1 VSTRQ
6 RQRYDVIVVGAG
18 AFGAWTAY
26 HLRKHGKKVAL
37 LDAYGPGHSR
47 SSSGG
52 ETRIMRMGYG
62 PDELYTRFALR
73 SMKLWR
79 EFIHRS
85 GQQLFLRTGML
96 WLARK
101 QDRYPQENLATLT
114 RLRVPCEKLSRAQLR
129 KRFPQFSLRGIDWG
143 LLEPEAGVILARR
156 ALQAVVAQ
164 AVGDGVEYFGEAVE
178 APRLGSRLDAITTNT
193 GRRVAASE
201 FVFACGAWLPRI
213 FADTVGKR
221 MFPSRQEVFFFS
233 AATGS
238 SSYGPT
244 AMPAW
249 YSYADNLYGTP
260 DIENRG
266 IKIGFDRHGPRFD
279 PETTDRIVS
288 QRGLRAMRE
297 HLLKYFP
304 ELRDSPLSEARVCA
318 YENTS
323 NGDFLI
329 DRHPD
334 IENVWIAGG
343 GSGHGFKHAPAV
355 GEYVAGLIC
364 GEARPEPRF
373 AYAAKTQVQVRSVY

>member
-1 VSTRQ
+1 M
-6 RQRYDVIVVGAG
+6 RQRYDVAVVGAG
-18 AFGAWTAY
+18 AFGAWAAY
-26 HLRKHGKKVAL
+26 QLRQHGKRVAL

-62 PDELYTRFALR
+62 PDEPYTRFALR

-79 EFIHRS
+79 EFMRRS

-101 QDRYPQENLATLT
+101 QDRYPQESLATLT
-114 RLRVPCEKLSRAQLR
+114 RLRVPCEKLSRAELR

-143 LLEPEAGVILARR
+143 LLEPGAGILLARR
-156 ALQAVVAQ
+156 AVQAVVAQ
-164 AVGDGVEYFGEAVE
+164 SVEDGIEYIGEGVE
-178 APRLGSRLDAITTNT
+178 APLASPRLDAIVTNT
-193 GRRVAASE
+193 GRRVTASE
-201 FVFACGAWLPRI
+201 FVFACGAWLPHV
-213 FADTVGKR
+213 FPDTVGKR
-221 MFPSRQEVFFFS
+221 IFPSRQEVFFFS
-233 AATGS
+233 VPMGS
-238 SSYGPT
+238 SSYAPPS
-244 AMPAW
+244 MPAW
-249 YSYADNLYGTP
+249 YGYAGNIYGTP

-266 IKIGFDRHGPRFD
+266 IKIGFDGHGPKFD
-279 PETTDRIVS
+279 PESADRLVS
-288 QRGLRAMRE
+288 PRGLQAMRE
-297 HLLKYFP
+297 HLRTYFP
-304 ELRDSPLSEARVCA
+304 ELRDSPLSETRVCA

-364 GEARPEPRF
+364 GDGRPEPRF
-373 AYAAKTQVQVRSVY
+373 AYAAKATVQVRSIY

>member
-1 VSTRQ
+1 MP
-6 RQRYDVIVVGAG
+6 QRYDVAVIGAG

-26 HLRKHGKKVAL
+26 QLRRQGKKVAL

-52 ETRIMRMGYG
+52 ETRIMRMSYG

-73 SMKLWR
+73 AMKLWR
-79 EFIHRS
+79 EFMRRS

-101 QDRYPQENLATLT
+101 RDSYPQESLSTLI
-114 RLRVPCEKLSRAQLR
+114 RLRVPCEKLSRAEVSQ
-129 KRFPQFSLRGIDWG
+129 RFPQFSLRGIDWG
-143 LLEPEAGVILARR
+143 LLEPEGGVLLARR
-156 ALQAVVAQ
+156 AVQAVVAH
-164 AVGDGVEYFGEAVE
+164 AVADGVEYIGEAIE
-178 APRLGSRLDAITTNT
+178 APRTGSQLDAIVTNT

-213 FADTVGKR
+213 FPDTVGKR

-233 AATGS
+233 VAAGS
-238 SSYGPT
+238 SRYAPP

-249 YSYADNLYGTP
+249 YSYADNIYGTP
-260 DIENRG
+260 NVENRG
-266 IKIGFDRHGPRFD
+266 IKIGFDGHGPAFD
-279 PETTDRIVS
+279 PETADRVVS
-288 QRGLRAMRE
+288 QRGLRAMRQ
-297 HLLKYFP
+297 HMRKYFP
-304 ELRDSPLSEARVCA
+304 ELRDSPLSETRVCA

-323 NGDFLI
+323 DGDFLI

-364 GEARPEPRF
+364 GDARPEPRF
-373 AYAAKTQVQVRSVY
+373 AYATKATVKNRKVY

>member
-1 VSTRQ
+1 M
-6 RQRYDVIVVGAG
+6 RQRYDVAVVGAG

-26 HLRKHGKKVAL
+26 QLRRQGKKVAL

-62 PDELYTRFALR
+62 PDEIYTRFALR
-73 SMKLWR
+73 AMKLWR
-79 EFIHRS
+79 EFMRRS

-101 QDRYPQENLATLT
+101 RDRYPRESLSTLT
-114 RLRVPCEKLSRAQLR
+114 RLRVPCEKLSRAEVSQ
-129 KRFPQFSLRGIDWG
+129 RFPQFSLRGIDWG
-143 LLEPEAGVILARR
+143 LLEPEGGVILARR
-156 ALQAVVAQ
+156 AVQAVVAH
-164 AVGDGVEYFGEAVE
+164 AGADGVEYIGEAIE
-178 APRLGSRLDAITTNT
+178 APRTGSRLDAIVTNT
-193 GRRVAASE
+193 GRRIAASE

-213 FADTVGKR
+213 FPDSVGKR

-233 AATGS
+233 AAAGS
-238 SSYGPT
+238 SRYAPP

-249 YSYADNLYGTP
+249 YSYADNIYGTP
-260 DIENRG
+260 DVESRG
-266 IKIGFDRHGPRFD
+266 IKIGFDGHGPAFD
-279 PETTDRIVS
+279 PETADRVVS
-288 QRGLRAMRE
+288 QRGLRTMRQ
-297 HLLKYFP
+297 HVRKYFP
-304 ELRDSPLSEARVCA
+304 ELRDSPLSETRVCA

-329 DRHPD
+329 DRLPD
-334 IENVWIAGG
+334 FENVWIAGG

-364 GEARPEPRF
+364 GDARPEPRF
-373 AYAAKTQVQVRSVY
+373 AYASKATVKNRNVY

>member
-1 VSTRQ
+1 MRQ
-6 RQRYDVIVVGAG
+6 RQRYDVAVVGAG
-18 AFGAWTAY
+18 AFGAWAAY
-26 HLRKHGKKVAL
+26 HLRQRDKRVVL

-62 PDELYTRFALR
+62 ADELYTRFALR

-79 EFIHRS
+79 EFTRRS
-85 GQQLFLRTGML
+85 GQELFLRSGML

-101 QDRYPQENLATLT
+101 RDRYPQESLATLA
-114 RLRVPCEKLSRAQLR
+114 RLRVPCEKLSGVELR

-143 LLEPEAGVILARR
+143 LLEPDGGVLLARR
-156 ALQAVVAQ
+156 AVQAVVAQ
-164 AVGDGVEYFGEAVE
+164 AVEDGVEYIGEAVE
-178 APRLGSRLDAITTNT
+178 VPRADPRLDSIITNT

-213 FADTVGKR
+213 FPDTVGKR
-221 MFPSRQEVFFFS
+221 MFPSLQEVCFFS
-233 AATGS
+233 VVPGS
-238 SSYGPT
+238 SGYALP

-249 YSYADNLYGTP
+249 YSYADNIYGAP

-266 IKIGFDRHGPRFD
+266 IKIGFDGHGPKFD
-279 PETTDRIVS
+279 PESADRLVS
-288 QRGLRAMRE
+288 PRGLRAMRE
-297 HLLKYFP
+297 HLRTYFP
-304 ELRDSPLSEARVCA
+304 ELRDSPLSETRVCA

-355 GEYVAGLIC
+355 GKYVAGIIF
-364 GEARPEPRF
+364 GDARPEPRF
-373 AYAAKTQVQVRSVY
+373 AYAAKATVQVRSVY

>member
-1 VSTRQ
+1 M
-6 RQRYDVIVVGAG
+6 RQRYDVAVVGAG
-18 AFGAWTAY
+18 AFGAWAAY
-26 HLRKHGKKVAL
+26 HLRQRDKRVVL

-62 PDELYTRFALR
+62 PDDIYTRFALR

-79 EFIHRS
+79 EFMRRS
-85 GQQLFLRTGML
+85 GEQLFLPTGML

-101 QDRYPQENLATLT
+101 RDRYPQKSLETLT
-114 RLRVPCEKLSRAQLR
+114 RLRVPCEKLPRVELR

-143 LLEPEAGVILARR
+143 LLEPEAGVLLARR
-156 ALQAVVAQ
+156 AVQAVVAQ
-164 AVGDGVEYFGEAVE
+164 AVEDGVEYIGEAVE
-178 APRLGSRLDAITTNT
+178 TPRGGSRLDAIVTNT
-193 GRRVAASE
+193 GRRVVADE

-213 FADTVGKR
+213 FPDTVGKR
-221 MFPSRQEVFFFS
+221 MFPSRQEVCFFS
-233 AATGS
+233 VAAGS
-238 SSYGPT
+238 SSYALP

-249 YSYADNLYGTP
+249 YSYADNIYGTP

-266 IKIGFDRHGPRFD
+266 IKMGFDGHGPQFD
-279 PETTDRIVS
+279 PETADRIVS
-288 QRGLRAMRE
+288 PRGLRTMRE
-297 HLLKYFP
+297 HLRTYFP
-304 ELRDSPLSEARVCA
+304 ELRDSPLSETRVCA

-355 GEYVAGLIC
+355 GEYVAGIIC
-364 GEARPEPRF
+364 GDGRPEPRF
-373 AYAAKTQVQVRSVY
+373 AYAGKATVQVRSVY

>member
-1 VSTRQ
+1 MSK
-6 RQRYDVIVVGAG
+6 RYDIAVIGAG

-26 HLRKHGKKVAL
+26 HLRRQGKKVAL

-52 ETRIMRMGYG
+52 ETRIMRMAYG

-73 SMKLWR
+73 SMRLWR
-79 EFIHRS
+79 EFMRRS
-85 GQQLFLRTGML
+85 GQQLCLRTGML

-101 QDRYPQENLATLT
+101 QDRYPQESMETLA
-114 RLRVPCEKLSRAQLR
+114 RLRVPCEKLSRAELR

-143 LLEPEAGVILARR
+143 LLEPAAGVLLARR
-156 ALQAVVAQ
+156 AVQAVVAQ
-164 AVGDGVEYFGEAVE
+164 AIEDGVEYIGEAIE
-178 APRLGSRLDAITTNT
+178 TPRGGSRLDAIITNT

-213 FADTVGKR
+213 FPDTVGKR
-221 MFPSRQEVFFFS
+221 IFPSRQEVFFFS
-233 AATGS
+233 VPAGS
-238 SSYGPT
+238 SYAPPS
-244 AMPAW
+244 MPAW
-249 YSYADNLYGTP
+249 YSYADNIYGTP

-266 IKIGFDRHGPRFD
+266 IKIGFDGHGPQFD
-279 PETTDRIVS
+279 PETADRMVS
-288 QRGLRAMRE
+288 RRGLRTMRE
-297 HLLKYFP
+297 HLRTYFP
-304 ELRDSPLSEARVCA
+304 ELRDSPLSETRVCA

-334 IENVWIAGG
+334 IENLWIAGG

-364 GEARPEPRF
+364 KGVRAEPRF
-373 AYAAKTQVQVRSVY
+373 AYAAKATVQVRSVY

>member
-1 VSTRQ
+1 M
-6 RQRYDVIVVGAG
+6 RQRYDVAVVGAG

-26 HLRKHGKKVAL
+26 QLRRQGKQVAL

-62 PDELYTRFALR
+62 PDELYTCFALR
-73 SMKLWR
+73 AMKLWR
-79 EFIHRS
+79 EFMRRS

-101 QDRYPQENLATLT
+101 QDRYPRESLHILT
-114 RLRVPCEKLSRAQLR
+114 RLRVPCEKLSRAEVSQ
-129 KRFPQFSLRGIDWG
+129 RFPQFCLRGIDWG
-143 LLEPEAGVILARR
+143 LLEPEGGVLLARR
-156 ALQAVVAQ
+156 AVQAVVAQ
-164 AVGDGVEYFGEAVE
+164 AVADGVEYIGEAVQS
-178 APRLGSRLDAITTNT
+178 PRAGSRLDAILTNT
-193 GRRVAASE
+193 GRRVAARE

-233 AATGS
+233 VAAGS
-238 SSYGPT
+238 SSYTPP

-249 YSYADNLYGTP
+249 YSYADNIYGTP
-260 DIENRG
+260 DVENRG
-266 IKIGFDRHGPRFD
+266 IKIGFDGHGPKFD
-279 PETTDRIVS
+279 PETADRVVT
-288 QRGLRAMRE
+288 QRGLRSMRQYVR
-297 HLLKYFP
+297 KYFP
-304 ELRDSPLSEARVCA
+304 ELRDSPLSETRVCA

-334 IENVWIAGG
+334 VENIWIAGG

-364 GEARPEPRF
+364 GDARPEPRF
-373 AYAAKTQVQVRSVY
+373 AYATKATVKNRDVY

>member
-1 VSTRQ
+1 M
-6 RQRYDVIVVGAG
+6 RQRYDVAVVGAG
-18 AFGAWTAY
+18 VFGAWTAF
-26 HLRKHGKKVAL
+26 HLRQQGKKVAL
-37 LDAYGPGHSR
+37 LDAYSPGHSR

-52 ETRIMRMGYG
+52 ETRIIRMGYG

-79 EFIHRS
+79 EFMRRS

-101 QDRYPQENLATLT
+101 RDRYPQQGLETLT
-114 RLRVPCEKLSRAQLR
+114 RLRVPCEKLSRAELR
-129 KRFPQFSLRGIDWG
+129 KRFPQFSLRSVDWG
-143 LLEPEAGVILARR
+143 LLEPEAGVLLARR
-156 ALQAVVAQ
+156 AVQAVVAQ
-164 AVGDGVEYFGEAVE
+164 AVADGVEHIGEAVE
-178 APRLGSRLDAITTNT
+178 APRLGPRLDAIVTNS

-201 FVFACGAWLPRI
+201 FVFACGAWLPRL
-213 FADTVGKR
+213 FPDTVGKR

-233 AATGS
+233 AAAGS
-238 SSYGPT
+238 RSYAPP

-249 YSYADNLYGTP
+249 YSYAGNIYGTP

-266 IKIGFDRHGPRFD
+266 IKIGFDGHGPAFD
-279 PETTDRIVS
+279 PETADRVVS

-297 HLLKYFP
+297 QVRKYFP
-304 ELRDSPLSEARVCA
+304 GLRDSPLSETRVCA

-334 IENVWIAGG
+334 VENVWIVGG

-355 GEYVAGLIC
+355 GEYVTGLI
-364 GEARPEPRF
+364 GGDASPEPRF
-373 AYAAKTQVQVRSVY
+373 AYASKATAQIRSVY

>member
-1 VSTRQ
+1 M
-6 RQRYDVIVVGAG
+6 RQRYDVAVVGAG
-18 AFGAWTAY
+18 AFGAWAAY
-26 HLRKHGKKVAL
+26 QLRQRGKKVAL

-52 ETRIMRMGYG
+52 ETRIMRVGYG

-79 EFIHRS
+79 EFMRHS

-101 QDRYPQENLATLT
+101 QDRYPRESLATLT
-114 RLRVPCEKLSRAQLR
+114 RLRVPCEKLSRAELSR
-129 KRFPQFSLRGIDWG
+129 RFSQFSLRGIDWG
-143 LLEPEAGVILARR
+143 LFEPEAGVLLARR
-156 ALQAVVAQ
+156 AVQAVVAQ
-164 AVGDGVEYFGEAVE
+164 GVEDGVEYIGEAVKT
-178 APRLGSRLDAITTNT
+178 PRAGSRLDAIVTNT
-193 GRRVAASE
+193 GRRIVAGE
-201 FVFACGAWLPRI
+201 FVFACGAWLPRV
-213 FADTVGKR
+213 FPDTVGKR

-233 AATGS
+233 VAAGS
-238 SSYGPT
+238 SSYAPP

-249 YSYADNLYGTP
+249 YSYADNIYGTP

-266 IKIGFDRHGPRFD
+266 IKIGFDGHGPQFD
-279 PETTDRIVS
+279 PETADRVVS
-288 QRGLRAMRE
+288 QRGLHAMRE
-297 HLLKYFP
+297 HLRKYFP
-304 ELRDSPLSEARVCA
+304 ELRDSPLSETRVCA

-334 IENVWIAGG
+334 IGNVWIAGG

-364 GEARPEPRF
+364 KGVRAEPRF
-373 AYAAKTQVQVRSVY
+373 AYATKATAQVRSVY